1 MTRYCTEYNSTFA
14 ADSRIGYK
22 IHRPNMIT
30 ELQNHIEPCL
40 NYCALTDIW
49 KASVKATHDFVSAD
63 DIEFYSDRIPRDYM
77 PQMDM
82 YAGHGQWCAFIG
94 LSAEMIEM
102 LFVRPDSMGK
112 GYGSTLLRFA
122 VEQKGI
128 RKVDVNEQNTRAS
141 YFYKNHGFSVTGR
154 DDTDAEGMPY
164 PILHLELTEDK

>member
-1 MTRYCTEYNSTFA
+1 
-14 ADSRIGYK
+14 
-22 IHRPNMIT
+22 MIT

-49 KASVKATHDFVSAD
+49 KASDKATHDFVSAD
-63 DIEFYSDRIPRDYM
+63 DIEF
-77 PQMDM
+77 
-82 YAGHGQWCAFIG
+82 
-94 LSAEMIEM
+94 
-102 LFVRPDSMGK
+102 
-112 GYGSTLLRFA
+112 YGSTLLRFA